1 MTFGKPKKVA
11 PPELPEP
18 TPTITEITPE
28 AMKAGEAERRRLRG
42 RRGRAATIFAGRRP
56 MELAPVQR
64 AILKQRL
71 G

>member
-1 MTFGKPKKVA
+1 MSFGKPKKVA

-42 RRGRAATIFAGRRP
+42 RRGRAATRMTIPGFMAPARIERRG
-56 MELAPVQR
+56 
-64 AILKQRL
+64 LKTTL